1 MHARS
6 SLASVPRTARTFA
19 TRRRRGS
26 KKKKSPV
33 RFAPNN
39 LSLPIFIEP
48 ARDSVPSETALT
60 MASQPPTETPAPAP
74 AATTPET
81 PEIIP
86 SAENHYGTP
95 NLLHNSA
102 IIVSILAPIG
112 LLLPGRGRG
121 QFSVQN
127 AILGSGTFWGFN
139 QLSFDYTGK
148 SIYQRSN
155 EKWAKVLS
163 TGDALPEQA
172 KKNKA
177 LIEAERARRK
187 LAQEQQ
193 DRKDKHEKDGGV
205 LTKIW
210 MGDEKEGWKEKRLE
224 EEKKALESGKGYGSL
239 IMDQIWEV
247 WNQEGKGKKKDEKGK
262 DGDDTPKKE

>member
-1 MHARS
+1 MS
-6 SLASVPRTARTFA
+6 SQQP
-19 TRRRRGS
+19 
-26 KKKKSPV
+26 
-33 RFAPNN
+33 
-39 LSLPIFIEP
+39 
-48 ARDSVPSETALT
+48 PSET
-60 MASQPPTETPAPAP
+60 PATT
-74 AATTPET
+74 TTPET
-81 PEIIP
+81 PVEIIP

-102 IIVSILAPIG
+102 ILVSVLAPIG

-121 QFSVQN
+121 QFSIQN

-139 QLSFDYTGK
+139 QLSYDYTGK

-155 EKWAKVLS
+155 EKWAKILS

-187 LAQEQQ
+187 LAQEQADQ
-193 DRKDKHEKDGGV
+193 KEQHTDKNNV

-210 MGDEKEGWKEKRLE
+210 MGDEKEGWKEQRLE

-247 WNQEGKGKKKDEKGK
+247 WNQEGKDGKKKKEEEQN
-262 DGDDTPKKE
+262 DTPKKE

>member
-1 MHARS
+1 M
-6 SLASVPRTARTFA
+6 ASQQP
-19 TRRRRGS
+19 
-26 KKKKSPV
+26 
-33 RFAPNN
+33 
-39 LSLPIFIEP
+39 
-48 ARDSVPSETALT
+48 PSETP
-60 MASQPPTETPAPAP
+60 AS
-74 AATTPET
+74 AATTTSPTEVPEI
-81 PEIIP
+81 IIP

-102 IIVSILAPIG
+102 IIVSVLAPIA

-121 QFSVQN
+121 KFSVQN
-127 AILGSGTFWGFN
+127 AILSSGTFWGFN

-155 EKWAKVLS
+155 EKWAGILS

-187 LAQEQQ
+187 LAQEQADQ
-193 DRKDKHEKDGGV
+193 KAELDKNGGV

-247 WNQEGKGKKKDEKGK
+247 WNQEGKGGKKDGK
-262 DGDDTPKKE
+262 KSGDDTPKKE

>member
-1 MHARS
+1 
-6 SLASVPRTARTFA
+6 
-19 TRRRRGS
+19 
-26 KKKKSPV
+26 
-33 RFAPNN
+33 
-39 LSLPIFIEP
+39 
-48 ARDSVPSETALT
+48 
-60 MASQPPTETPAPAP
+60 MASQPPSSETP
-74 AATTPET
+74 AATTTTPEN
-81 PEIIP
+81 PVEIIP

-102 IIVSILAPIG
+102 IIVSVLAPIG

-187 LAQEQQ
+187 LAQEQAEQ
-193 DRKDKHEKDGGV
+193 KEHAEKNGGV

-247 WNQEGKGKKKDEKGK
+247 WNQEGKDKKK

>member
-1 MHARS
+1 
-6 SLASVPRTARTFA
+6 
-19 TRRRRGS
+19 
-26 KKKKSPV
+26 
-33 RFAPNN
+33 
-39 LSLPIFIEP
+39 
-48 ARDSVPSETALT
+48 
-60 MASQPPTETPAPAP
+60 MASQQPPSEIPAP
-74 AATTPET
+74 AAATTTTTET
-81 PEIIP
+81 PVEIIP

-102 IIVSILAPIG
+102 IIVSVLAPIG

-121 QFSVQN
+121 KFSVQN
-127 AILGSGTFWGFN
+127 AILSSGTFWGFN

-155 EKWAKVLS
+155 EKWAGILS

-187 LAQEQQ
+187 LAQEQADQ
-193 DRKDKHEKDGGV
+193 KAEQEKNGGV

-247 WNQEGKGKKKDEKGK
+247 WNQEGKDGKKKKK
-262 DGDDTPKKE
+262 DGDMIPEEGIG

>member
-1 MHARS
+1 MS
-6 SLASVPRTARTFA
+6 SQQP
-19 TRRRRGS
+19 
-26 KKKKSPV
+26 
-33 RFAPNN
+33 
-39 LSLPIFIEP
+39 
-48 ARDSVPSETALT
+48 PSET
-60 MASQPPTETPAPAP
+60 P
-74 AATTPET
+74 AATTPAPAEI
-81 PEIIP
+81 PAEIIP

-102 IIVSILAPIG
+102 IIVSVLAPIG

-127 AILGSGTFWGFN
+127 AILSSGTFWGFN
-139 QLSFDYTGK
+139 QLSYDYTGK

-155 EKWAKVLS
+155 EKWGSILS
-163 TGDALPEQA
+163 VGDSLPEQA

-187 LAQEQQ
+187 LAQDQADAKAEA
-193 DRKDKHEKDGGV
+193 EKNGGV

-247 WNQEGKGKKKDEKGK
+247 WNQEGKDGKKKD
-262 DGDDTPKKE
+262 GDKNDTPKKE

>member
-1 MHARS
+1 MS
-6 SLASVPRTARTFA
+6 SQP
-19 TRRRRGS
+19 
-26 KKKKSPV
+26 
-33 RFAPNN
+33 
-39 LSLPIFIEP
+39 
-48 ARDSVPSETALT
+48 PSETPAAT
-60 MASQPPTETPAPAP
+60 TSAPTETP
-74 AATTPET
+74 

-102 IIVSILAPIG
+102 ILVSVLAPIG

-121 QFSVQN
+121 QFSIQN

-139 QLSFDYTGK
+139 QLSYDYTGK

-155 EKWAKVLS
+155 EKWGKVLS
-163 TGDALPEQA
+163 VGDSLPEQA

-187 LAQEQQ
+187 LAQEQADQ
-193 DRKDKHEKDGGV
+193 KAEAEKNGGV

-239 IMDQIWEV
+239 IMEQIWEV
-247 WNQEGKGKKKDEKGK
+247 WNQEGKDGKKKDEKAK
-262 DGDDTPKKE
+262 NDTPKKE

>member
-1 MHARS
+1 
-6 SLASVPRTARTFA
+6 
-19 TRRRRGS
+19 
-26 KKKKSPV
+26 
-33 RFAPNN
+33 
-39 LSLPIFIEP
+39 
-48 ARDSVPSETALT
+48 
-60 MASQPPTETPAPAP
+60 MASQPPAESPAPAP
-74 AATTPET
+74 AATTTPKT

-193 DRKDKHEKDGGV
+193 DRKDRHEKDGGV